1 VNSTQKSVF
10 ITGASSGIGRDCA
23 LTLDR
28 AGYRVFAGVR
38 NERDAEALRS
48 VASQKLTPVLCDVV
62 DYASVASAAQRV
74 RELLAGAGLD
84 GLVNNAGLSLSGP
97 LELMPMSRF
106 ELQMAVNVHG
116 QVAVTQA
123 FLPLLR
129 QNRGRVVFMG
139 SESGLATLPLLGAYS
154 ASKHALE
161 AVANAF
167 RLELRDFGI
176 RVALIEPGS
185 IKTAI
190 WGKAVDDG
198 TRSLKDDP
206 ELRALYATKLPLLSS
221 VPKLAEKMAI
231 PSSVVTRSVRHA
243 LTARWPRARYLV
255 GAEARALTLFVALT
269 PTWLSDFFIRLSLG
283 QLAKRMAPR
292 LVPLSQT

>member
-1 VNSTQKSVF
+1 MSSKSVF

-23 LTLDR
+23 LSFDR
-28 AGYRVFAGVR
+28 AGYRVFAAVR

-48 VASQKLTPVLCDVV
+48 TASPKLTPVICDVV
-62 DYASVASAAQRV
+62 DHASVVSAAQQV
-74 RELLAGAGLD
+74 RALLAGEGLD
-84 GLVNNAGLSLSGP
+84 GLVNNAGISVSGP

-106 ELQMAVNVHG
+106 DLQMAVNVSG

-129 QNRGRVVFMG
+129 QNRGSVVFMG

-167 RLELRDFGI
+167 RLELRRFGI

-190 WGKAVDDG
+190 WSKAVDAVHL
-198 TRSLKDDP
+198 LKEDP
-206 ELRALYATKLPLLSS
+206 ELRALYAADLPLLSV
-221 VPKLAEKMAI
+221 VPKLAEKGAVA
-231 PSSVVTRSVRHA
+231 PSAVTRAVRHA
-243 LTARWPRARYLV
+243 LTARWPKARYLV
-255 GAEARALTLFVALT
+255 GLEARALTLFIAFT
-269 PTWLSDFFIRLSLG
+269 PTWLSDFLIRLSLS
-283 QLAKRMAPR
+283 QLAKHTAPR
-292 LVPLSQT
+292 SAPVSQS